1 MYWSGGIVDWLHR
14 LTGVLVLMPSAV
26 SYLCE
31 CGTEY
36 AVRPVT
42 CACGRKFAGVNGE
55 SLIRV
60 ELTTDP
66 ETAEV
71 FVESSI
77 VEPPRRRA
85 HRWWSRST

>member
-1 MYWSGGIVDWLHR
+1 MS
-14 LTGVLVLMPSAV
+14 PSV

-31 CGTEY
+31 CGIEY
-36 AVRPVT
+36 VVRPIA
-42 CACGRKFAGVNGE
+42 CACGRKFAGPDGE

-66 ETAEV
+66 RTAEV

-77 VEPPRRRA
+77 VEPPRRRRR
-85 HRWWSRST
+85 HR